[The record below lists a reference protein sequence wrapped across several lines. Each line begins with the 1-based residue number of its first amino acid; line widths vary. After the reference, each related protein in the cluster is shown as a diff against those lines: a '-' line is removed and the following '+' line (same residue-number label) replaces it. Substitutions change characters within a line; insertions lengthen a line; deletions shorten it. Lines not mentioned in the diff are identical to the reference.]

1 MASKQ
6 KKKTTTPQIYI
17 DPIVMSAIGEA
28 LSDYTASMNDVEKRK
43 AKDKFMDLYQKAEFA
58 YKELLKEY
66 KIKVEGLTP
75 VSGKP
80 KKGEYNP
87 DNMNI
92 VDSQVEK
99 VMVFAQL
106 PLEKKLFCKDPDFK
120 RDGQKSCRI
129 LRDEITHSSS
139 KKAIN
144 EVYDRR
150 EELYQVLKSFL
161 ALFPKPE

>member
-1 MASKQ
+1 MASKK
-6 KKKTTTPQIYI
+6 KKKTAPQIFI
-17 DPIVMSAIGEA
+17 NPIVLSAIGEA
-28 LSDYTASMNDVEKRK
+28 LSDYTASMSDAEKRK

-66 KIKVEGLTP
+66 KLKVEGLTP
-75 VSGKP
+75 ASGKL
-80 KKGEYNP
+80 KKGEFNP

-99 VMVFAQL
+99 VMIFAQL
-106 PLEKKLFCKDPDFK
+106 PLEKRLFCKDPDFK
-120 RDGQKSCRI
+120 KEGQKSCRI

-150 EELYQVLKSFL
+150 EELYQILKIFL
-161 ALFPKPE
+161 AQFPKPE